1 MGLFPVFFGAGQF
14 GSGVASRRR
23 PARAAFSLLCALFL
37 GAAGSTLPVPAAPQ
51 ALAKGPDSLADLADS
66 VSDAVVN
73 ISATQTMDEKHAS
86 NVPQMEPGTP
96 FDDLFEEFFRRHQQG
111 GNDRPDQKPRERKS
125 NSLGSGFVIDPS
137 GIVITNNHVVA
148 DANEVTV
155 IFTDGQKLKAEVLG
169 KDEKVDVAVL
179 RVKPD
184 KPLKAVKFGDS

>member
-14 GSGVASRRR
+14 GSAVASRRR
-23 PARAAFSLLCALFL
+23 PARAAFSLLCALFS

-111 GNDRPDQKPRERKS
+111 GDDRPDQKPRERKS
-125 NSLGSGFVIDPS
+125 NSLGSGFIIDPS

-155 IFTDGQKLKAEVLG
+155 IPPGSP
-169 KDEKVDVAVL
+169 
-179 RVKPD
+179 RN
-184 KPLKAVKFGDS
+184 